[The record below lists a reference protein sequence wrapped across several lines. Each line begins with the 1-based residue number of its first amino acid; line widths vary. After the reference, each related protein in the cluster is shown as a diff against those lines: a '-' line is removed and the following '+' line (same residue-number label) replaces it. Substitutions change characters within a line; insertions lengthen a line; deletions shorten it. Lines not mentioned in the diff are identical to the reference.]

1 MYLPLTGYRQKD
13 SEEVRMSIDSIGPKI
28 NPRAV
33 QPLEESARANQE
45 TRKVEIEKPNK
56 QERQDLSDEQKQQ
69 AMEGFYSG
77 TSMSTQDF
85 IILRAQAPDE
95 TLELLDKVISKMKEN
110 MEQVGDVVEAMAD
123 MVKQTSEDNIAL
135 QILQKTLEGMD
146 ENKNRE

>member
-28 NPRAV
+28 NPRTV

-69 AMEGFYSG
+69 AVDGFYSG
-77 TSMSTQDF
+77 TSMSTQDLM
-85 IILRAQAPDE
+85 ILRAQAPDE

-110 MEQVGDVVEAMAD
+110 MEQVGDAVEAMAD

>member
-1 MYLPLTGYRQKD
+1 
-13 SEEVRMSIDSIGPKI
+13 MSIDSIGPKI
-28 NPRAV
+28 NPRTV

-95 TLELLDKVISKMKEN
+95 TLEL
-110 MEQVGDVVEAMAD
+110 AD